1 MINCH
6 LSCLFICTYLFCQLL
21 TPVLNIN
28 VWLWKWSLPHVGWL
42 ITAYN
47 SLSSCSLRNLAMISG
62 GPTEVAE
69 KAREPAET
77 QENLQQQA
85 AMAAVNAAINA
96 ARTGGSTSW
105 AEIRPFSWR
114 IDGENDQKN
123 MDFWGCLM
131 ILDAFCPNLWPLL
144 ASYSWGELP
153 KNRRIWIFSD
163 RPSCQTIMSN
173 LQDHAS
179 QFLFDA
185 RWGWGTEFS
194 ARCPY
199 DPYGYGQYGS
209 RFLPFGS
216 PWKITI
222 IHLEMVYFHGQFLL
236 AATLSKIAQG
246 YQQLDWI
253 IDKFGWWWCFGTQM
267 VQIWWPSGPQIVN
280 P

>member
-6 LSCLFICTYLFCQLL
+6 LSCLFICTYLFCQSLM
-21 TPVLNIN
+21 PVLDMN
-28 VWLWKWSLPHVGWL
+28 VWLWKWSLPQVGWL
-42 ITAYN
+42 ITAHHQLILFPTKFGHDLGAPLRSPRRPANLLRPRRIY
-47 SLSSCSLRNLAMISG
+47 SSKPPWLQWTRPSMQPGREDPQVELKQDHFHGELMGKMTKKHGFLRMFDDSWCFLSQVM
-62 GPTEVAE
+62 
-69 KAREPAET
+69 
-77 QENLQQQA
+77 
-85 AMAAVNAAINA
+85 
-96 ARTGGSTSW
+96 
-105 AEIRPFSWR
+105 
-114 IDGENDQKN
+114 
-123 MDFWGCLM
+123 
-131 ILDAFCPNLWPLL
+131 

-153 KNRRIWIFSD
+153 KNKRILIFSD

-209 RFLPFGS
+209 RFLPFGN

-222 IHLEMVYFHGQFLL
+222 IHLEIVYFHGQFLL

-246 YQQLDWI
+246 YQQLDWT